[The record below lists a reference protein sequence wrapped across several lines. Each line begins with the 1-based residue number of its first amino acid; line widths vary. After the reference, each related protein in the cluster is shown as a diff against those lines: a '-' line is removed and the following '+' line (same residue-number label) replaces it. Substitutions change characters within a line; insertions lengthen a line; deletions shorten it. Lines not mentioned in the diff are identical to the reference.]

1 METNWNKPGN
11 TNSKIQELTVLQSE
25 LSSLG
30 KNALVYR
37 QQKNSS
43 IMFKCK
49 KANVLSDV
57 KKELNE
63 LQKEKTG
70 KT

>member
-1 METNWNKPGN
+1 MHECTDNK
-11 TNSKIQELTVLQSE
+11 E
-25 LSSLG
+25 
-30 KNALVYR
+30 
-37 QQKNSS
+37 NSS

-63 LQKEKTG
+63 LQKEITG
-70 KT
+70 KTWKMPDYILFIILMQDAW